1 MRQSTPINVINFGTF
16 WSSDGRFIPYGYTI
30 DYSNDGTNFT
40 NAVTITNNT
49 NTTVSNTINIWAQY
63 WRLTVTQVQS
73 GQTASSIAGL
83 QLLSLGVGSAIS
95 NNYWNIAGFNSSSI
109 IYKGGNVGINVSA
122 PQNLLNLNSS
132 NNSSALQFNV
142 NTYPT
147 QWGARMFTQ
156 DGYNGAN
163 NGIDLA
169 VESQYAGNAWYK
181 AASFSHGQDINHP
194 SLRTWYSTYLAS
206 DGGSVGIG
214 TNNPLALL
222 QVGNGTAST
231 LNNVYLKVG
240 GGSST
245 SAIQLESYSDNTKQF
260 LISNN
265 NGSTTLTSKNGLNLL
280 DDGTYAAG
288 ISIGTNNTTRLLIHA
303 NGNVGIGTTSPI
315 SKLSVTGASSSENN
329 AGIFQ
334 ITTGAGVNTDN
345 KLIFG
350 VHDGDYSYIQAI
362 QPGNDYRKLIL
373 NPTNGN
379 VGIGTTSPSEKLSVN
394 GTILT
399 KKVKVTQLGWSDYVF
414 KPNYNLRT
422 LTEVEQYIKTHQ
434 HLPDVPSDK
443 EVKSNGIDVGETQAM
458 LLRKIEEL
466 TLYMI
471 EQQKQ
476 NEQQQ
481 KEIESLRKQ
490 INKK

>member
-1 MRQSTPINVINFGTF
+1 M
-16 WSSDGRFIPYGYTI
+16 
-30 DYSNDGTNFT
+30 
-40 NAVTITNNT
+40 
-49 NTTVSNTINIWAQY
+49 
-63 WRLTVTQVQS
+63 
-73 GQTASSIAGL
+73 
-83 QLLSLGVGSAIS
+83 
-95 NNYWNIAGFNSSSI
+95 
-109 IYKGGNVGINVSA
+109 
-122 PQNLLNLNSS
+122 
-132 NNSSALQFNV
+132 
-142 NTYPT
+142 
-147 QWGARMFTQ
+147 
-156 DGYNGAN
+156 
-163 NGIDLA
+163 
-169 VESQYAGNAWYK
+169 
-181 AASFSHGQDINHP
+181 
-194 SLRTWYSTYLAS
+194 
-206 DGGSVGIG
+206 
-214 TNNPLALL
+214 
-222 QVGNGTAST
+222 
-231 LNNVYLKVG
+231 
-240 GGSST
+240 
-245 SAIQLESYSDNTKQF
+245 
-260 LISNN
+260 
-265 NGSTTLTSKNGLNLL
+265 NLL